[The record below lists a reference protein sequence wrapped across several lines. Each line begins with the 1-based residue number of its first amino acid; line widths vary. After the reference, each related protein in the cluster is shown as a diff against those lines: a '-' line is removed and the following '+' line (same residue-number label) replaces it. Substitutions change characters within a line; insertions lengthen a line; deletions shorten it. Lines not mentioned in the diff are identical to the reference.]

1 MKSTHL
7 ISTSATVAAVL
18 LAACAEPQPQPYYGG
33 QPNPTPNYQAQA
45 PSGATVGYVDRIE
58 VVRKGDGNNI
68 AGTVI
73 GGIVGGLIGHQI
85 GDGSGQTAATVA
97 GAVGG
102 AVAGNQIEK
111 RSRSA
116 NETFRVTVRLDNG
129 AYQTVTQDNITDLR
143 TGDRVRVN
151 GDQVYRY

>member
-1 MKSTHL
+1 MKPVSLTGA
-7 ISTSATVAAVL
+7 SAAVAAVL
-18 LAACAEPQPQPYYGG
+18 LAPVPISRITADKRALPHRLMSRRARQQVTATSSASRSCRKTP
-33 QPNPTPNYQAQA
+33 PN
-45 PSGATVGYVDRIE
+45 V
-58 VVRKGDGNNI
+58 

-85 GDGSGQTAATVA
+85 GGGTGQTAATIA

-111 RSRSA
+111 RSRAA

-129 AYQTVTQDNITDLR
+129 GYQTVTQDNITDLR
-143 TGDRVRVN
+143 TGDRVRVDGN
-151 GDQVYRY
+151 RVYRY